1 MKRHISLQLR
11 GVGQFVAN
19 YQECTIAPGT
29 TGRNGNSSADEIRKA
44 VLQSC
49 KLAIAFFAAD
59 CPLIYE
65 KPRSDTRTAVTPGC
79 YDERELIGSGAKPLP
94 P

>member
-65 KPRSDTRTAVTPGC
+65 KPRSDTRM
-79 YDERELIGSGAKPLP
+79 YDRLRYGHVEAYKQSTRLT
-94 P
+94 